1 MIQPMRKSTSRR
13 FVLAATFLITAA
25 VSLSV
30 LAYGPWEQ
38 ISVTSHY
45 DANGSLVGVEAVGA
59 CGFPLVGETGVS
71 SSQRMYSC
79 SQLNQIEMPF

>member
-1 MIQPMRKSTSRR
+1 MIHPMRKSTSRR

-25 VSLSV
+25 VSLSA
-30 LAYGPWEQ
+30 LAYWPWEQ

-59 CGFPLVGETGVS
+59 CGFPLVGNTGAS

-79 SQLNQIEMPF
+79 SQVDQIEMPF